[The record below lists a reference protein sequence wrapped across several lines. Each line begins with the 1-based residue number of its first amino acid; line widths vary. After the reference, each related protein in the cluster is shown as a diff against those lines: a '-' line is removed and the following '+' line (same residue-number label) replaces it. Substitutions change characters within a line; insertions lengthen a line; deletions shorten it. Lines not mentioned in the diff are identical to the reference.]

1 MEFVQWKLTNSKR
14 ERARL
19 YIGRKQSE
27 EEEVSGC
34 PSSNNNNNSNNS
46 NNSQTEA
53 VAVRP
58 HNITYEPLVTLH
70 FFLQT

>member
-34 PSSNNNNNSNNS
+34 PSNNNNSYNS

-58 HNITYEPLVTLH
+58 IT
-70 FFLQT
+70 